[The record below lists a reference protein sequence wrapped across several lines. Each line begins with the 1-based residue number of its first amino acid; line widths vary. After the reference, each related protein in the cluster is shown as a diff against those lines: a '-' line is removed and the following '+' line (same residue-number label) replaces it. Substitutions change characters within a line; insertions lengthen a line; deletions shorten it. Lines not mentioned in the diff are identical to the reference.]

1 MPDFSFERSVKG
13 IACGIDEAGR
23 GPLAGPVVAGAVT
36 LPDPLPA
43 ALAGLDNSKKLSP
56 ARREKLFEAILR
68 HARVGVGRAEVE
80 EVDTLNILGATLL
93 AMQRAYASLGIDA
106 ACALVDGNR
115 PPRLACP
122 VRCVV
127 GGDGLSLSIAAASIV
142 AKVTRDREMKILARE
157 FPGYGW
163 ERNAGYPTE
172 DHRAAIMRL
181 GATRHHR
188 RSFAPV
194 RAAILA
200 QAEARSAA
208 GPGA

>member
-1 MPDFSFERSVKG
+1 MPDFTFERGVKG

-23 GPLAGPVVAGAVT
+23 GPLAGPVVAGAVI
-36 LPDPLPA
+36 LPEPLPA
-43 ALAGLDNSKKLSP
+43 ALTGLDDSKKLSA
-56 ARREKLFEAILR
+56 ARREKLFDAILS
-68 HARVGVGRAEVE
+68 HATVGIGRAEVE
-80 EVDTLNILGATLL
+80 EIDALNILGATLL
-93 AMQRAYASLGIDA
+93 AMQRAYAALGIAA

-115 PPRLACP
+115 PPRLSCP

-142 AKVTRDREMKILARE
+142 AKVTRDREMKILARA

-181 GATRHHR
+181 GATCHHR
-188 RSFAPV
+188 KSFAPV

-200 QAEARSAA
+200 QAEAQSSGGTIA
-208 GPGA
+208 